1 MAAILLSFHNMKFCY
16 INDTPYKYIENIFY
30 TLKYNAYICISYV
43 QNFYICVYNVYKHT
57 L

>member
-30 TLKYNAYICISYV
+30 TLKYNAYICMLYTKFLHMCI
-43 QNFYICVYNVYKHT
+43 
-57 L
+57 